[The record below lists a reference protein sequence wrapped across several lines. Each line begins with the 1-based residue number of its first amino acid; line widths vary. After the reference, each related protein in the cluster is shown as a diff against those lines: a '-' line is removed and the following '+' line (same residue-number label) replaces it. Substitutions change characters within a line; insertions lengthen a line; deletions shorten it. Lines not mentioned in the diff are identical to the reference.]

1 VVEMGIVEVTT
12 VVESAGQLV
21 TVGAQLVIVISLV
34 VYTVEVVHLGGE
46 LDTGA
51 EEVTGE
57 LPLGPAGLVTGELPL
72 GPAGTLSV
80 GEDPAG
86 AVSVEEDPAGAVS
99 VGVEPAGVVSVTGHT
114 VVEMGIVE
122 VTTVVE
128 SAGQLVTVGAQLV
141 IVISLVVYT
150 VEVVHLGG
158 ALEPGVIPAAG
169 EVTGELPLGP
179 AGLVTGELPLGP
191 AGLEADPA
199 GTDSVEEDP
208 AGAVS
213 VGIEPA
219 GVVSVTGHTVVE
231 MAMVEVTTVVESAGQ
246 LVTVGAQLV
255 IVISLVVY
263 TVEVVHLGGAL
274 EPGVIP
280 AAGEVTGELP
290 LGPAGTE

>member
-1 VVEMGIVEVTT
+1 
-12 VVESAGQLV
+12 
-21 TVGAQLVIVISLV
+21 
-34 VYTVEVVHLGGE
+34 
-46 LDTGA
+46 
-51 EEVTGE
+51 
-57 LPLGPAGLVTGELPL
+57 
-72 GPAGTLSV
+72 
-80 GEDPAG
+80 
-86 AVSVEEDPAGAVS
+86 
-99 VGVEPAGVVSVTGHT
+99 
-114 VVEMGIVE
+114 MGIVE

-158 ALEPGVIPAAG
+158 ALEPGAE

-179 AGLVTGELPLGP
+179 AGLEEDPAGAVWVGTDPPGAVSVGEDPAGVVDWPAAGVVSVTGQTVVEMAMVEVTTVVESAGQLVTVGAQLVIVISLVVYTVEVVHLGGELDTGAAEVTGELPLGP
-191 AGLEADPA
+191 AGLDDDPA
-199 GTDSVEEDP
+199 GTLSVGIEP
-208 AGAVS
+208 VGAVS
-213 VGIEPA
+213 VGEDPTGVVDWPAA

-280 AAGEVTGELP
+280 AAGEVA
-290 LGPAGTE
+290 AGTE

>member
-1 VVEMGIVEVTT
+1 MTT
-12 VVESAGQLV
+12 VVESAGQ
-21 TVGAQLVIVISLV
+21 S
-34 VYTVEVVHLGGE
+34 
-46 LDTGA
+46 
-51 EEVTGE
+51 
-57 LPLGPAGLVTGELPL
+57 
-72 GPAGTLSV
+72 
-80 GEDPAG
+80 
-86 AVSVEEDPAGAVS
+86 
-99 VGVEPAGVVSVTGHT
+99 
-114 VVEMGIVE
+114 
-122 VTTVVE
+122 
-128 SAGQLVTVGAQLV
+128 VTVGAQLV

-158 ALEPGVIPAAG
+158 ALEPGAE

-191 AGLEADPA
+191 AGLDDDPA
-199 GTDSVEEDP
+199 GTLSVGIEP
-208 AGAVS
+208 VGAVS
-213 VGIEPA
+213 VGEDPAGVVDWPAA

-280 AAGEVTGELP
+280 AAGEVA
-290 LGPAGTE
+290 AGTE